1 MSLNININIS
11 AFISPDRATSL
22 HSQAIGQNPSE
33 SLTKYRINNNAQFEL
48 RTAIVTF
55 TSFSLSEIILENIN
69 ISSDAA
75 FILAQNLC
83 RKGVKNDPI
92 REPLVVFYISPS
104 QSRKQ
109 ILLFTQAENIFFVEA
124 VGKEKAKWMYNTF
137 QIYSNSVNK
146 I

>member
-1 MSLNININIS
+1 MRLSH
-11 AFISPDRATSL
+11 SPDRATSL

-33 SLTKYRINNNAQFEL
+33 SLTKYRINNNAQLEL

-55 TSFSLSEIILENIN
+55 TLFSLSEIILENIN

-109 ILLFTQAENIFFVEA
+109 ILLFTQAENIFALFC
-124 VGKEKAKWMYNTF
+124 
-137 QIYSNSVNK
+137 
-146 I
+146 